1 MDLNAN
7 LATGVA
13 FNKFER
19 FIVTLSGKD
28 TLHDTVGMA
37 YQLSAEEVE
46 NSDKNTT
53 FPEKTSEEKIPEV
66 DLEVALVNGSQN
78 LTHQNHLQYS
88 ISKNSQSRK
97 DTEKKRRRAYEAKG
111 TDIAPIVKNLNW
123 KVKNF

>member
-1 MDLNAN
+1 MS
-7 LATGVA
+7 T
-13 FNKFER
+13 
-19 FIVTLSGKD
+19 
-28 TLHDTVGMA
+28 
-37 YQLSAEEVE
+37 EEVE

-53 FPEKTSEEKIPEV
+53 FPEKTSEEEIPEV

-78 LTHQNHLQYS
+78 LTHQNHLHCS

-97 DTEKKRRRAYEAKG
+97 DTEKKRRRANEAKG